1 MHTRHALSDV
11 KARAVLSQ
19 AVLRTASDGGS
30 HRSPASPRWYAVEP
44 VLLILNGE
52 MAGCWRFKSSQQ
64 ATGASFVQMQL
75 NPLESV
81 RDVSIC
87 DSV

>member
-1 MHTRHALSDV
+1 ML
-11 KARAVLSQ
+11 
-19 AVLRTASDGGS
+19 
-30 HRSPASPRWYAVEP
+30 E
-44 VLLILNGE
+44 
-52 MAGCWRFKSSQQ
+52 FKSSQQ